1 MIFGYLSLAELDK
14 RIHFIFGGNPINKEI
29 EYYQE
34 LENENGDGQIIEYC
48 GKIIGEYPTHLLMLV
63 YGEHENFKVSINK
76 KDLIGERAAKI
87 TLKH

>member
-1 MIFGYLSLAELDK
+1 MILNYLSLPELDK
-14 RIHFIFGGNPINKEI
+14 RIHFMFGGNPIDKEI

-34 LENENGDGQIIEYC
+34 LENENGDGQIIEYN
-48 GKIIGEYPTHLLMLV
+48 GKIIGEYSAHLLMLV

-76 KDLIGERAAKI
+76 KDLIGERAARI